1 MPISCLFCHC
11 PIFFFLL
18 QFTLVSFHE
27 SQVLCRGGSI
37 TFSFGIFFSFKIA
50 SHLFYLPRLTCLLI
64 LSPVNRILTMVAYL
78 AIKKCNPVKSH
89 VNKCKTCSICI
100 LCRDIY
106 LLDKVF
112 FSKNTE
118 CKSHKK
124 DVTWKILNIFCKKKK
139 KK

>member
-1 MPISCLFCHC
+1 MPILSL
-11 PIFFFLL
+11 PYFFFFPSSPLFL
-18 QFTLVSFHE
+18 FMQDKYYVGEAQLPFPWVF
-27 SQVLCRGGSI
+27 
-37 TFSFGIFFSFKIA
+37 FFSFKIA

-124 DVTWKILNIFCKKKK
+124 DVTSKILNIFCKKKK
-139 KK
+139 KSLR